1 MTRATLKTAAKKH
14 IKGNI
19 GILFVI
25 DLLLGL
31 IVSALNVI
39 PVVGTLAS
47 MLLSS
52 AFTLAVYNI
61 YLNLTNGQKPQVSDL
76 FSKVRE
82 FWPAFC
88 VQFLEGLFTMLWS
101 LLLLIPGIV
110 KACAYSQAMYIL
122 RDEPDIKATEALK
135 RSQEMMKG
143 HKMEFFKLL
152 LSFFG
157 WALLAPF
164 TLGILYIWLLP
175 YMQATFANYYKYLKG
190 EFVEA

>member
-31 IVSALNVI
+31 IVGALNII
-39 PVVGTLAS
+39 PVVGSIAS

-61 YLNLTNGQKPQVSDL
+61 YLNLTNGKKPQVSDL

-88 VQFLEGLFTMLWS
+88 V
-101 LLLLIPGIV
+101 
-110 KACAYSQAMYIL
+110 
-122 RDEPDIKATEALK
+122 
-135 RSQEMMKG
+135 
-143 HKMEFFKLL
+143 
-152 LSFFG
+152 
-157 WALLAPF
+157 
-164 TLGILYIWLLP
+164 
-175 YMQATFANYYKYLKG
+175 
-190 EFVEA
+190 